1 VKEPGG
7 PAHGLR
13 RRTGRPEPVHAGQT
27 RTPEG
32 EPREAGSERDA
43 LIRVAAAAAG
53 AHRLDQVLELA
64 AEEARRVLGAASL
77 AVSRWERDRNV
88 LKTLINVGTLGPG
101 EVRYPEDE
109 TYLVTPGSVVE
120 RLVLRG
126 QPYFN
131 SVGDPAA
138 DPESV
143 QLLKRLGK
151 DSEVAVPIVV
161 EGETWGEV
169 WASTA
174 GGRRHFRAADI
185 RFLEAV
191 AGQLAVA
198 IGRAELFS
206 RVSRLAYE
214 DSLTGLANRR
224 AVEERL
230 ERALARARERGGEVA
245 LLLCDLDN
253 LKRLNDERG
262 HEAGDRALKR
272 VAEALVAAA
281 ADHPGSLVG
290 RLSGD
295 EFCVLLEGDG
305 VEAAHDIG
313 TAAVRILDA
322 DRDVPASISCGATSV
337 VGAAATRGG
346 LLRSADAAQYAA
358 KRMGG
363 GQVCTAAP
371 ELAPAL
377 RGGDRRLF
385 RGDAGRR
392 LLAAVDLLA
401 GSLAGELAGHATLD
415 RLEAVATTLSE
426 ALNTAGWTVS
436 YAPAGGNLVR
446 SLSNAHKR
454 EARLRGVRFGLEGE
468 VYELDEFPATRA
480 LIEAGEGSFLARC
493 GDPES
498 DDAECELL
506 EELGYKTA
514 IVACAAD
521 RDGAWLLELYGDEA
535 SGELDEATGLAAML
549 ARAAVPPARRL
560 PTGRP
565 DAEERQARR
574 LELMLAV
581 SRRLGRAARDEERL
595 ELVVEEIQRAL
606 RPEVVSILELLPGN
620 TVKLAAYRS
629 DHVLSADWTQPAD
642 AGLVGRCISERS
654 PVLVGDVRAEPEYR
668 GRARGLEI
676 RSELDVPVLTADEV
690 WGVVNLESRTEDA
703 FDLDDERVIE
713 SVAALLGAA
722 LGREGAS

>member
-1 VKEPGG
+1 MKEPSR
-7 PAHGLR
+7 PPHGLR
-13 RRTGRPEPVHAGQT
+13 RRTGRPEPVRA
-27 RTPEG
+27 G
-32 EPREAGSERDA
+32 EPRTPAGEPRDAGSERDA

-64 AEEARRVLGAASL
+64 AEEARRVLSAASL

-88 LKTLINVGTLGPG
+88 LETLINVGALGPG
-101 EVRYPEDE
+101 ESRYPEDE
-109 TYLVTPGSVVE
+109 TYPVAPGSVIE
-120 RLVLRG
+120 RLVRHG

-138 DPESV
+138 DRDSV
-143 QLLKRLGK
+143 ELLKRLGK

-169 WASTA
+169 WAATA
-174 GGRRHFRAADI
+174 GGGRRFRAADI

-230 ERALARARERGGEVA
+230 ERALERARRRGSEVA
-245 LLLCDLDN
+245 LVLCDLDN
-253 LKRLNDERG
+253 LKAINDERG

-295 EFCVLLEGDG
+295 EFCVLLEGQG
-305 VEAAHDIG
+305 VDAAHEVG
-313 TAAVRILDA
+313 AAAVQILEA
-322 DRDVPASISCGATSV
+322 DRDLPTSISCGATSV
-337 VGAAATRGG
+337 QGPGASRGR

-371 ELAPAL
+371 DLAPTL
-377 RGGDRRLF
+377 RDADRRLF
-385 RGDAGRR
+385 RGDAERR
-392 LLAAVDLLA
+392 LLAAADLLTE
-401 GSLAGELAGHATLD
+401 SLAGELAGRATLD
-415 RLEAVATTLSE
+415 RLEVVATTLSQ
-426 ALNTAGWTVS
+426 ALNAAGWTVS
-436 YAPAGGNLVR
+436 YAPAGGSLVR
-446 SLSNAHKR
+446 SLSNAHTR
-454 EARLRGVRFGLEGE
+454 EVRLQGVRFGLEGE
-468 VYELDEFPATRA
+468 VYELDGFPATRA
-480 LIEAGEGSFLARC
+480 LVEAGEGSFLARC
-493 GDPES
+493 GDS
-498 DDAECELL
+498 GADKAECELL
-506 EELGYKTA
+506 EELGYHAA

-521 RDGAWLLELYGDEA
+521 RDGAWLLELYGDDA
-535 SGELDEATGLAAML
+535 TRELEEATGLAAVL
-549 ARAAVPPARRL
+549 ARAAVPPVRRL
-560 PTGRP
+560 FGGRP
-565 DAEERQARR
+565 DAADRQARR
-574 LELMLAV
+574 LELLMAL
-581 SRRLGRAARDEERL
+581 SRRLGDAERDEERL
-595 ELVVEEIQRAL
+595 ELAVEELQRAL
-606 RPEVVSILELLPGN
+606 RPEVASILELLPGN

-642 AGLVGRCISERS
+642 TGLVGRCISERA

-668 GRARGLEI
+668 GRGLEV
-676 RSELDVPVLTADEV
+676 RTELDVPIFVGEQV
-690 WGVVNLESRTEDA
+690 WGVINVESRDEDA
-703 FDLDDERVIE
+703 FDAEDVRAVE
-713 SVAALLGAA
+713 SAAALLGSA
-722 LGREGAS
+722 LGRGDAT